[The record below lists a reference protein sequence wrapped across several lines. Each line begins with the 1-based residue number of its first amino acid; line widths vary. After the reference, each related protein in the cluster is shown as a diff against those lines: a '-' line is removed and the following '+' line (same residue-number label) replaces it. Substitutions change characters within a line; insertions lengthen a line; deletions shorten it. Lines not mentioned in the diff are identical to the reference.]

1 MKRFPR
7 SLRNRLSVTNVGILA
22 VGLVAAACASLF
34 GTYTLLVGEVDA
46 TVRQSRDTLAETPLS
61 TDALQRVC
69 QLADAFGAPDG
80 NPDHGFTA
88 SAKDEPFVLL
98 DPSGRI
104 RPTCTLFDGDLR
116 LARAIAA
123 AVDDPGALAD
133 SGELT
138 SVTAG
143 GHHYRA
149 GVARLDDGSYAISTT
164 RYDGVRNA
172 VRKLFVVEAVFGA
185 LLLLLLAV
193 VSSHVARRRLRPL
206 EDMVETASAISE
218 GDLSRRVDTSPPGG
232 SEVEQL
238 RDALNA
244 MLQQVEG
251 AMASREEAA
260 ARQRQFLADA
270 SHELRTPLATV
281 LGYLQLYDKGI
292 LDDAEAERALTRVG
306 AEARRMSHLVDE
318 LLALA
323 RLDQHPARDRAPVDL
338 AVLVRDAAADLRAQQ
353 PHRPVTADAPA
364 PAVVVG
370 DEAQL
375 RQVVGNLLANV
386 RTHTPEDAA
395 CTLTAAAKDGAA
407 VLRIADTGPGMRPE
421 DAARVFDR
429 FFRADPGR
437 ARAAGGSGLGMS
449 IVRAV
454 VEAHDGEVA
463 LDTAPAA
470 GMAVT
475 IRLPRAQRGGS
486 RVEGSL

>member
-7 SLRNRLSVTNVGILA
+7 SLSNRLSVTNVVILA

-34 GTYTLLVGEVDA
+34 GTYTLLVGEVDS
-46 TVRQSRDTLAETPLS
+46 TVRQDRDTLVSGPLS
-61 TDALQRVC
+61 ADALHRVC
-69 QLADAFGAPDG
+69 QFADAFGASDDKG
-80 NPDHGFTA
+80 IA
-88 SAKDEPFVLL
+88 RSAKDEPFVLL
-98 DPSGRI
+98 DPAGELQ
-104 RPTCTLFDGDLR
+104 PTCVLIGGDNEPLSR
-116 LARAIAA
+116 EIADSI
-123 AVDDPGALAD
+123 DDPGALAD
-133 SGELT
+133 SGDLT
-138 SVTAG
+138 SIAAG

-149 GVARLDDGSYAISTT
+149 AVARLDDGSYAISTT

-172 VRKLFVVEAVFGA
+172 VRKLFVMEAVFGA

-193 VSSHVARRRLRPL
+193 VSSHAARRRLRPL

-292 LDDAEAERALTRVG
+292 LDDDEAERALSRVG
-306 AEARRMSHLVDE
+306 AEAERMSRLVDE

-338 AVLVRDAAADLRAQQ
+338 AALVRDAAADLRAQQ
-353 PHRPVTADAPA
+353 PHRPVTADAGA

-375 RQVVGNLLANV
+375 RQVLGNLLANV

-395 CTLTAAAKDGAA
+395 CTLSAATGDGAA
-407 VLRIADTGPGMRPE
+407 LLRIADTGPGMRPE
-421 DAARVFDR
+421 DAARIFDR

-437 ARAAGGSGLGMS
+437 ARVAGGSGLGMS

-463 LDTAPAA
+463 LDTAPGA

-475 IRLPRAQRGGS
+475 IRLPLAEARVDARAGRPS
-486 RVEGSL
+486 

>member
-7 SLRNRLSVTNVGILA
+7 SLSNRLSVTNVVILA
-22 VGLVAAACASLF
+22 VGLLAAACASLF
-34 GTYTLLVGEVDA
+34 GTYTILVGEVDA
-46 TVRQSRDTLAETPLS
+46 TVRQDRDTLVSGPLS
-61 TDALQRVC
+61 ATALKQVC
-69 QLADAFGAPDG
+69 RFAGAFGAHD
-80 NPDHGFTA
+80 DKGFG
-88 SAKDEPFVLL
+88 SAAKEEPFVLL
-98 DPSGRI
+98 DARGELQ
-104 RPTCTLFDGDLR
+104 PTCPLIGGDNPR
-116 LARAIAA
+116 LSRAIAA
-123 AVDDPGALAD
+123 SVGDPGALAD
-133 SGELT
+133 SGGLT
-138 SVTAG
+138 SIEAG

-149 GVARLDDGSYAISTT
+149 AVARLDDGSYAISTT
-164 RYDGVRNA
+164 RYDSVRNA
-172 VRKLFVVEAVFGA
+172 VRKLFVMEAVFGA

-193 VSSHVARRRLRPL
+193 VSSHAARRRLRPL

-292 LDDAEAERALTRVG
+292 LDDDEAERALTRVG
-306 AEARRMSHLVDE
+306 AEAERMSRLVDE

-338 AVLVRDAAADLRAQQ
+338 AALVRDAAADLRAQQ
-353 PHRPVTADAPA
+353 PHRPVTADAGA

-375 RQVVGNLLANV
+375 RQVLGNLLANV

-395 CTLTAAAKDGAA
+395 CTLSAATGDGAA

-421 DAARVFDR
+421 DAARIFDR

-437 ARAAGGSGLGMS
+437 ARVAGGSGLGMS

-463 LDTAPAA
+463 LDTAPGA

-475 IRLPRAQRGGS
+475 IRLPLPGA
-486 RVEGSL
+486 RVESSV

>member
-7 SLRNRLSVTNVGILA
+7 SLSNRLSVTNVVILA
-22 VGLVAAACASLF
+22 VGLLAAACASLF

-46 TVRQSRDTLAETPLS
+46 TVRQGRDTLDSGPLS
-61 TDALQRVC
+61 AVALERVC
-69 QLADAFGAPDG
+69 QLAETFGVREDEGIAG
-80 NPDHGFTA
+80 
-88 SAKDEPFVLL
+88 SAEDEPFVLL
-98 DPSGRI
+98 EATGEL
-104 RPTCTLFDGDLR
+104 RPTCVLFGGNDPR
-116 LARAIAA
+116 LSREIAD

-133 SGELT
+133 SGDLT
-138 SVTAG
+138 SIAAAWPPLPRRRRPPRRRFVRHQ
-143 GHHYRA
+143 HHPLRRRA
-149 GVARLDDGSYAISTT
+149 QRRTQTLRHGSRLRRPAP
-164 RYDGVRNA
+164 A
-172 VRKLFVVEAVFGA
+172 AP
-185 LLLLLLAV
+185 
-193 VSSHVARRRLRPL
+193 RRRLLARRPPPAAPL

-238 RDALNA
+238 RDALNV

-292 LDDAEAERALTRVG
+292 LDDDEAERALTRVG
-306 AEARRMSHLVDE
+306 AEAERMSRLVDE

-338 AVLVRDAAADLRAQQ
+338 AALVRDAAADLRAQQ
-353 PHRPVTADAPA
+353 PHRPVTADAAA

-375 RQVVGNLLANV
+375 RQVLGNLLANV

-395 CTLTAAAKDGAA
+395 CTLSAATGDGAA

-421 DAARVFDR
+421 DAARIFDR

-437 ARAAGGSGLGMS
+437 ARVAGGSGLGMS

-463 LDTAPAA
+463 LDTAPGA

-475 IRLPRAQRGGS
+475 IRLPLPDA
-486 RVEGSL
+486 RVESSV

>member
-1 MKRFPR
+1 VKRFPR
-7 SLRNRLSVTNVGILA
+7 SLSNRLSVINVGILA
-22 VGLVAAACASLF
+22 VGLLAAACASLF
-34 GTYTLLVGEVDA
+34 GTYTILVGEVDA
-46 TVRQSRDTLAETPLS
+46 TVRQDRDTLAAGPLS
-61 TDALQRVC
+61 AADLQRVC
-69 QLADAFGAPDG
+69 QIADAFSDPGD
-80 NPDHGFTA
+80 NGFTG
-88 SAKDEPFVLL
+88 SAKNEPFVLL
-98 DPSGRI
+98 DPAGEL
-104 RPTCTLFDGDLR
+104 RPTCVLFDGGNPR
-116 LARAIAA
+116 LARDIAA

-133 SGELT
+133 SGDIT
-138 SVTAG
+138 SVAAG

-149 GVARLDDGSYAISTT
+149 GVARLDDGSYAIATT

-172 VRKLFVVEAVFGA
+172 VRKLFVIEAVFGA
-185 LLLLLLAV
+185 LLLCLLAV

-292 LDDAEAERALTRVG
+292 LADDEAERALTRVA
-306 AEARRMSHLVDE
+306 AEAERMSRLVDE

-353 PHRPVTADAPA
+353 PHRPVTADAPG

-375 RQVVGNLLANV
+375 RQVLGNLLANV

-395 CTLTAAAKDGAA
+395 CTLSATTEDGAA
-407 VLRIADTGPGMRPE
+407 VLRIADTGPGMHPE
-421 DAARVFDR
+421 DAARIFDR

-437 ARAAGGSGLGMS
+437 ARVAGGSGLGMS

-463 LDTAPAA
+463 LDTAPAS

-475 IRLPRAQRGGS
+475 IRLPRPQQGDTRLES
-486 RVEGSL
+486 SV

>member
-7 SLRNRLSVTNVGILA
+7 SLSNRLSVTNVVILA

-34 GTYTLLVGEVDA
+34 GTYTLLVGEVDS
-46 TVRQSRDTLAETPLS
+46 TVRQDRDTLAAGPLS
-61 TDALQRVC
+61 ATALERVC
-69 QLADAFGAPDG
+69 QIADVFGARG
-80 NPDHGFTA
+80 ENGIA
-88 SAKDEPFVLL
+88 GSAKPEPFVLL
-98 DPSGRI
+98 DAAGRLQ
-104 RPTCTLFDGDLR
+104 PTCPLLGGNDPLLTR
-116 LARAIAA
+116 EIADS
-123 AVDDPGALAD
+123 VDDPGALAD
-133 SGELT
+133 SGDLT
-138 SVTAG
+138 SVEAG
-143 GHHYRA
+143 GRHYRA
-149 GVARLDDGSYAISTT
+149 AVARLDDGSYAIATT

-172 VRKLFVVEAVFGA
+172 VRKLFVMEAVFGA

-193 VSSHVARRRLRPL
+193 VSSHAARRRLRPL

-292 LDDAEAERALTRVG
+292 LDDDEAERALTRVG
-306 AEARRMSHLVDE
+306 AEAERMSRLVDE

-338 AVLVRDAAADLRAQQ
+338 AALVRDAAADLRAQQ
-353 PHRPVTADAPA
+353 PHRPVTADAGA

-375 RQVVGNLLANV
+375 RQVLGNLLANV

-395 CTLTAAAKDGAA
+395 CTLSAATGDGAA

-421 DAARVFDR
+421 DAARIFDR

-437 ARAAGGSGLGMS
+437 ARVAGGSGLGMS

-463 LDTAPAA
+463 LDTAPGA

-475 IRLPRAQRGGS
+475 IRLPLAEARVDARVGS
-486 RVEGSL
+486 PG

>member
-7 SLRNRLSVTNVGILA
+7 SLSGRLSVTNVVILA
-22 VGLVAAACASLF
+22 VGLIAAACGSLF
-34 GTYTLLVGEVDA
+34 GTHAILVGEVDA
-46 TVRQSRDTLAETPLS
+46 TVRQDRDTLAASPLS
-61 TDALQRVC
+61 VTGLEGVC
-69 QLADAFGAPDG
+69 RLAESLGVSRDG
-80 NPDHGFTA
+80 SFARATR
-88 SAKDEPFVLL
+88 DESFVLL
-98 DPSGRI
+98 DAAGEL
-104 RPTCTLFDGDLR
+104 RPTCPLFDGGDPR
-116 LARAIAA
+116 LARRIAA
-123 AVDDPGALAD
+123 AVDDPAALAD
-133 SGELT
+133 SGGIT
-138 SVTAG
+138 SVEAG

-149 GVARLDDGSYAISTT
+149 AAARLDDGSYAIATT

-172 VRKLFVVEAVFGA
+172 VRKLFVTEALFGA

-193 VSSHVARRRLRPL
+193 VSSHAARRRLRPL

-218 GDLSRRVDTSPPGG
+218 GDLSRRVGTAPPGG

-244 MLQQVEG
+244 MLHQVEG

-292 LDDAEAERALTRVG
+292 LDAAEADRALTRVT
-306 AEARRMSHLVDE
+306 AEAERMSRLVDE
-318 LLALA
+318 LLVLA

-353 PHRPVTADAPA
+353 PQRPVTADAPA

-395 CTLTAAAKDGAA
+395 CTLSAAPSNGVA

-421 DAARVFDR
+421 DAARIFDR

-437 ARAAGGSGLGMS
+437 ARVAGGSGLGMS

-475 IRLPRAQRGGS
+475 IRLPRAAS
-486 RVEGSL
+486 RLESSL